1 MDRWQSRNRP
11 VKIGHNSEA
20 RCFISFV
27 LILGFY
33 SLQYRQPKDSF
44 GVIKNLHITLTKRKE
59 KFNEDNT
66 GHYLPIE
73 ITFEGGGKAHSVSAA
88 VSFIIIKFQ

>member
-73 ITFEGGGKAHSVSAA
+73 ITFEGGKGSLCVS
-88 VSFIIIKFQ
+88 SGILYYY